1 VAAAQDYK
9 GSVSMRSQFVFQEI
23 WIGLRR
29 NLTMTMA
36 LIVVVAIS
44 LSLLGTGL
52 LFVKQVD
59 RTRTYWQGKVE
70 LSIYLCIKTSPQP
83 QCQDGPATDA
93 ERAQL
98 HQRLV
103 AMPQVEA
110 VYYVT
115 QLQAYTEFRQDFSN
129 EPALV
134 QNTQEGDIPD
144 SFEVKLRNPEADY
157 NIVASAVT
165 GAQGVETVVDEMT
178 ILDKFYRLLDGAR
191 NAVVI
196 IALILIVA
204 AILLVANTIRLSAFN
219 RRRETAIMRLVGASN
234 FYIQLPFLLEGTI
247 AGLIGWAIAAG
258 LLVAVKSLMLDS
270 LEQYFSFNV
279 GLSVGDLIEVIV
291 FSMIVA
297 VLLCGVT
304 SFLTLR
310 RYLRI

>member
-1 VAAAQDYK
+1 
-9 GSVSMRSQFVFQEI
+9 MRSHFVLQEI

-83 QCQDGPATDA
+83 QCQRDGPATQA
-93 ERAQL
+93 EKDQL
-98 HQRLV
+98 RQQLTS
-103 AMPQVEA
+103 MPQVET
-110 VYYVT
+110 VYYVS
-115 QLQAYTEFRQDFSN
+115 QQQAYQEFRQNFSN
-129 EPALV
+129 EQGLV
-134 QNTQEGDIPD
+134 QGTQEGDIPD
-144 SFEVKLRNPEADY
+144 SFQVKLKNPEADY

-165 GAQGVETVVDEMT
+165 GRTGVETVIDEMT

-191 NAVVI
+191 NAVII

-204 AILLVANTIRLSAFN
+204 AVLLVANTIRLSAFN

-247 AGLIGWAIAAG
+247 AGLIGWAISAG

-279 GLSVGDLIEVIV
+279 GLSLGDLLEVIF
-291 FSMIVA
+291 FSMVVG
-297 VLLCGVT
+297 VLLCGAT

-310 RYLRI
+310 RYLRV

>member
-1 VAAAQDYK
+1 
-9 GSVSMRSQFVFQEI
+9 MRSQFVLSEI

-70 LSIYLCIKTSPQP
+70 LSIYLCIKTSPEP
-83 QCQDGPATDA
+83 VCQQNGPATPA
-93 ERAQL
+93 ERQQL
-98 HQRLV
+98 QQRLQS
-103 AMPQVEA
+103 MPQVQA
-110 VYYVT
+110 VYYVS
-115 QLQAYTEFRQDFSN
+115 QQQAYSEFRQYFSN

-134 QNTQEGDIPD
+134 QDTQEGDIPD
-144 SFEVKLRNPEADY
+144 SFEVKLKNPEA
-157 NIVASAVT
+157 
-165 GAQGVETVVDEMT
+165 DEMT
-178 ILDKFYRLLDGAR
+178 ILDKFYKLLDGAR
-191 NAVVI
+191 NAVVV

-204 AILLVANTIRLSAFN
+204 AVLLVANTIRLSAFN
-219 RRRETAIMRLVGASN
+219 RRRETSIMRLVGASN

-270 LEQYFSFNV
+270 LGQYFSFNV
-279 GLSVGDLIEVIV
+279 GLSVGDLIEVILV
-291 FSMIVA
+291 SMAVG

-310 RYLRI
+310 RYLRV